1 MHHLLETHHLTIRFG
16 GLTAGDNFN
25 LQLAPGEIVGL
36 IGPNGAGK
44 TTVFNMLTGRIHP
57 SNGSIILHNRDRNT
71 EIVGLK
77 PNRINRLGIARTF
90 QNIQLLPEI
99 SVLENVMM
107 AWHGR
112 LKSPF
117 WAPILGLPSYRREEE
132 EMINGS
138 LELLDRVDLLHLAD
152 SEAGS
157 LAYGQQRRLEIVRA
171 LATRP
176 DLLLLDEPAAGM
188 NPNETNDLMRLI
200 MEIKKDFALTI
211 LLIEHDMKFV
221 MGLCERLIVL
231 DHGTTIAQGLPEEI
245 RNNEQVITAYLGE
258 RRRAA
263 H

>member
-1 MHHLLETHHLTIRFG
+1 MPLLETRNMTMRFG
-16 GLTAGDNFN
+16 GLTAVDSFD
-25 LQLAPGEIVGL
+25 LRLERGELVGL

-44 TTVFNMLTGRIHP
+44 TTVFNMLTGRLRP
-57 SNGSIILHNRDRNT
+57 TSGSITLQV
-71 EIVGLK
+71 EQPVELVGLK

-90 QNIQLLPEI
+90 QNIQLLPEM

-132 EMINGS
+132 AMIDGS
-138 LELLDRVDLLHLAD
+138 LELLDRVDLLELAD
-152 SEAGS
+152 AEAGS

-176 DLLLLDEPAAGM
+176 VLLLLDEPAAGM
-188 NPNETNDLMRLI
+188 NPNETNDLMRI
-200 MEIKKDFALTI
+200 ITEIRKDFSLTI
-211 LLIEHDMKFV
+211 LVIEHDMKFV

-231 DHGTTIAQGLPEEI
+231 DHGVTIAKGLPEEI
-245 RNNEQVITAYLGE
+245 RKNEQVITAYLGE

-263 H
+263 N

>member
-1 MHHLLETHHLTIRFG
+1 MSLLETRNMSMRFG
-16 GLTAGDNFN
+16 GLTAVDNFD
-25 LQLAPGEIVGL
+25 LRLDRGELVGL

-44 TTVFNMLTGRIHP
+44 TTVFNMLTGRLRPTSGTITLQADGP
-57 SNGSIILHNRDRNT
+57 VEL
-71 EIVGLK
+71 VGLK

-90 QNIQLLPEI
+90 QNIQLLPEM

-112 LKSPF
+112 LQSPF

-132 EMINGS
+132 AMIDGS
-138 LELLDRVDLLHLAD
+138 LELLDRVDLLALAD
-152 SEAGS
+152 AEAGS

-176 DLLLLDEPAAGM
+176 VLLLLDEPAAGM
-188 NPNETNDLMRLI
+188 NPNETNDLMRI
-200 MEIKKDFALTI
+200 ITEIRKDFSLTI
-211 LLIEHDMKFV
+211 LVIEHDMKFV

-231 DHGTTIAQGLPEEI
+231 DHGVTIAKGLPEEI

-263 H
+263 D

>member
-1 MHHLLETHHLTIRFG
+1 MPLLETRNMTMRFG
-16 GLTAGDNFN
+16 GLTAVDSFD
-25 LQLAPGEIVGL
+25 LRLERGELVGL

-44 TTVFNMLTGRIHP
+44 TTVFNMLTGRLRP
-57 SNGSIILHNRDRNT
+57 TSGSITLQV
-71 EIVGLK
+71 EQPVELVGLK

-90 QNIQLLPEI
+90 QNIQLLPEM

-132 EMINGS
+132 AMIDGS
-138 LELLDRVDLLHLAD
+138 LQLLDRVDLLELAD
-152 SEAGS
+152 AEAGS

-176 DLLLLDEPAAGM
+176 VLLLLDEPAAGM
-188 NPNETNDLMRLI
+188 NPNETNDLMRI
-200 MEIKKDFALTI
+200 ITEIRKDFSLTI
-211 LLIEHDMKFV
+211 LVIEHDMKFV

-231 DHGTTIAQGLPEEI
+231 DHGVTIAKGLPEEI
-245 RNNEQVITAYLGE
+245 RKNEQVITAYLGE

-263 H
+263 N

>member
-1 MHHLLETHHLTIRFG
+1 MAPLLKTRNLTMRFG
-16 GLTAGDNFN
+16 GLTAVDNFD
-25 LQLAPGEIVGL
+25 LSLEQGELVGL

-44 TTVFNMLTGRIHP
+44 TTVFNMLTGRLRP
-57 SNGSIILHNRDRNT
+57 SSGSITLQADGPV
-71 EIVGLK
+71 ELVGLK

-90 QNIQLLPEI
+90 QNIQLLPEM

-117 WAPILGLPSYRREEE
+117 WAPVLGLPSYRREEE
-132 EMINGS
+132 AMIDGS
-138 LELLDRVDLLHLAD
+138 LELLDRVDLLELAD
-152 SEAGS
+152 AEAGS

-176 DLLLLDEPAAGM
+176 VLLLLDEPAAGM
-188 NPNETNDLMRLI
+188 NPNETKDLMRI
-200 MEIKKDFALTI
+200 ITEIRKDFSLTI
-211 LLIEHDMKFV
+211 LVIEHDMKFV

-231 DHGTTIAQGLPEEI
+231 DHGVTIAKGLPEEI

-263 H
+263 D

>member
-1 MHHLLETHHLTIRFG
+1 MKPLLKTRNLTMRFG
-16 GLTAGDNFN
+16 GLTAVDNFDLN
-25 LQLAPGEIVGL
+25 LEQGELVGL

-44 TTVFNMLTGRIHP
+44 TTVFNMLTGRLRP
-57 SNGSIILHNRDRNT
+57 SSGSITLQADSPV
-71 EIVGLK
+71 ELVGLK

-90 QNIQLLPEI
+90 QNIQLLPEM

-132 EMINGS
+132 AMIDGS
-138 LELLDRVDLLHLAD
+138 LELLDRVDLLELAD
-152 SEAGS
+152 AEAGS

-176 DLLLLDEPAAGM
+176 VLLLLDEPAAGM
-188 NPNETNDLMRLI
+188 NPNETKDLMRI
-200 MEIKKDFALTI
+200 ITEIRKDFSLTI
-211 LLIEHDMKFV
+211 LVIEHDMKFV

-231 DHGTTIAQGLPEEI
+231 DHGVTIAKGLPEEI

-263 H
+263 D

>member
-1 MHHLLETHHLTIRFG
+1 MPLLETRNMTMRFG
-16 GLTAGDNFN
+16 GLTAVDSFD
-25 LQLAPGEIVGL
+25 LRLERGELVGL

-44 TTVFNMLTGRIHP
+44 TTVFNMLTGRLRP
-57 SNGSIILHNRDRNT
+57 TSGSISLQV
-71 EIVGLK
+71 EQPVELVGLK

-90 QNIQLLPEI
+90 QNIQLLPEM

-132 EMINGS
+132 AMIDGS
-138 LELLDRVDLLHLAD
+138 LQLLDRVDLLELAD
-152 SEAGS
+152 AEAGS

-176 DLLLLDEPAAGM
+176 VLLLLDEPAAGM
-188 NPNETNDLMRLI
+188 NPNETNDLMRI
-200 MEIKKDFALTI
+200 ITEIRKDFSLTI
-211 LLIEHDMKFV
+211 LVIEHDMKFV

-231 DHGTTIAQGLPEEI
+231 DHGVTIAKGLPEEI
-245 RNNEQVITAYLGE
+245 RKNEQVITAYLGE

-263 H
+263 N

>member
-1 MHHLLETHHLTIRFG
+1 MKPLLKTRNLTMRFG
-16 GLTAGDNFN
+16 GLTAVDNFD
-25 LQLAPGEIVGL
+25 LSLEQGELVGL

-44 TTVFNMLTGRIHP
+44 TTVFNMLTGRLRP
-57 SNGSIILHNRDRNT
+57 SSGSITLQADGPV
-71 EIVGLK
+71 ELVGLK

-90 QNIQLLPEI
+90 QNIQLLPEM

-132 EMINGS
+132 AMIDGS
-138 LELLDRVDLLHLAD
+138 LELLDRVDLLELAD
-152 SEAGS
+152 AEAGS

-176 DLLLLDEPAAGM
+176 VLLLLDEPAAGM
-188 NPNETNDLMRLI
+188 NPNETKDLMRI
-200 MEIKKDFALTI
+200 ITEIRKDFSLTI
-211 LLIEHDMKFV
+211 LVIEHDMKFV

-231 DHGTTIAQGLPEEI
+231 DHGVTIAKGLPEEI

-263 H
+263 D

>member
-1 MHHLLETHHLTIRFG
+1 MKPLLKTRNLTMRFG
-16 GLTAGDNFN
+16 GLTAVDNFD
-25 LQLAPGEIVGL
+25 LSLEQGELVGL

-44 TTVFNMLTGRIHP
+44 TTVFNMLTGRLRP
-57 SNGSIILHNRDRNT
+57 SSGSITLQADGPV
-71 EIVGLK
+71 ELVGLK

-90 QNIQLLPEI
+90 QNIQLLPEM

-132 EMINGS
+132 AMIDGS
-138 LELLDRVDLLHLAD
+138 LELLDRVDLLELAD
-152 SEAGS
+152 AEAGS

-176 DLLLLDEPAAGM
+176 VLLLLDEPAAGM
-188 NPNETNDLMRLI
+188 NPNETKDLMRI
-200 MEIKKDFALTI
+200 ITEVRKDFSLTI
-211 LLIEHDMKFV
+211 LVIEHDMKFV

-231 DHGTTIAQGLPEEI
+231 DHGVTIAKGLPEEI

-263 H
+263 D

>member
-1 MHHLLETHHLTIRFG
+1 MALLETSNLTMRFG
-16 GLTAGDNFN
+16 GLTAVENFN
-25 LQLAPGEIVGL
+25 LHVSPGELIGL

-44 TTVFNMLTGRIHP
+44 TTVFNMLTGRIRP
-57 SNGSIILHNRDRNT
+57 SDGAIVLHT
-71 EIVGLK
+71 EQQVNIVGLK
-77 PNRINRLGIARTF
+77 PNRVNRLGIARTF

-132 EMINGS
+132 AMIDGS
-138 LELLDRVDLLHLAD
+138 LELLDRVDLLDLAD
-152 SEAGS
+152 TEAGN

-176 DLLLLDEPAAGM
+176 RLLLLDEPAAGM

-200 MEIKKDFALTI
+200 LEIKRDFSLTI

-231 DHGTTIAQGLPEEI
+231 DHGVTIAEGLPEEI
-245 RNNEQVITAYLGE
+245 RRNEQVITAYLGE
-258 RRRAA
+258 RRRVD

>member
-1 MHHLLETHHLTIRFG
+1 MTLLETRKMTMRFG
-16 GLTAGDNFN
+16 GLTAVDSFD
-25 LQLAPGEIVGL
+25 LRLERGELVGL

-44 TTVFNMLTGRIHP
+44 TTVFNMLTGRLRP
-57 SNGSIILHNRDRNT
+57 TSGSITLQAD
-71 EIVGLK
+71 EPVELVGLK

-90 QNIQLLPEI
+90 QNIQLLPEM

-132 EMINGS
+132 AMIDGS
-138 LELLDRVDLLHLAD
+138 LELLDRVDLLELAD
-152 SEAGS
+152 AEAGS

-176 DLLLLDEPAAGM
+176 VLLLLDEPAAGM
-188 NPNETNDLMRLI
+188 NPNETNDLMRI
-200 MEIKKDFALTI
+200 ITEIRKDFSLTI
-211 LLIEHDMKFV
+211 LVIEHDMKFV

-231 DHGTTIAQGLPEEI
+231 DHGVTIAKGLPDEI
-245 RNNEQVITAYLGE
+245 RKNEQVITAYLGE

-263 H
+263 D

>member
-1 MHHLLETHHLTIRFG
+1 MPLLETRHLTMRFG
-16 GLTAGDNFN
+16 GLTAVNDFN
-25 LQLAPGEIVGL
+25 LELEPGELVGL

-44 TTVFNMLTGRIHP
+44 TTVFNMLTGRLRP
-57 SNGSIILHNRDRNT
+57 GSGSILLHNNGQTDN
-71 EIVGLK
+71 IVGLK

-90 QNIQLLPEI
+90 QNIQLLPEM

-117 WAPILGLPSYRREEE
+117 WAPILGFPSYRREEE
-132 EMINGS
+132 AMIEGS
-138 LELLDRVDLLHLAD
+138 LDLLDRVDLLDLAD
-152 SEAGS
+152 TEAGS

-176 DLLLLDEPAAGM
+176 SLLLLDEPAAGM

-200 MEIKKDFALTI
+200 LEIKKDFSLTI

-221 MGLCERLIVL
+221 MGLCRRLIVL
-231 DHGTTIAQGLPEEI
+231 DHGVTIARGLPEEI
-245 RNNEQVITAYLGE
+245 RKNEQVITAYLGE

>member
-1 MHHLLETHHLTIRFG
+1 MPLLETRHLTMRFG
-16 GLTAGDNFN
+16 GLTAVNDFN
-25 LQLAPGEIVGL
+25 LQLAPGELVGL

-44 TTVFNMLTGRIHP
+44 TTVFNMLTGRLRP
-57 SNGSIILHNRDRNT
+57 GSGSILLHSDGQADD
-71 EIVGLK
+71 IVGLK

-132 EMINGS
+132 AMIEGS
-138 LELLDRVDLLHLAD
+138 LDLLDRVDLLDLAD
-152 SEAGS
+152 TEAGS

-176 DLLLLDEPAAGM
+176 GLLLLDEPAAGM

-200 MEIKKDFALTI
+200 LEIKEDFSLTI

-221 MGLCERLIVL
+221 MGLCRRLIVL
-231 DHGTTIAQGLPEEI
+231 DHGVTIARGLPEEI
-245 RNNEQVITAYLGE
+245 RKNEQVITAYLGE